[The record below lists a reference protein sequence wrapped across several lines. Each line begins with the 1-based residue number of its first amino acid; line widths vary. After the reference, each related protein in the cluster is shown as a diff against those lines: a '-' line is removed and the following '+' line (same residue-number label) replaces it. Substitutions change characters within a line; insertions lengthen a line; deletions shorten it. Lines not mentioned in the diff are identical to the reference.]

1 MRSIKLNKKVK
12 LNKLP
17 DIDALSI
24 NSQPKSR
31 NIISYNKVDYN
42 TFSSEKEISKIISSS
57 FKNENNNISIK
68 KKTRNCNSNSNIEDN
83 TIYSMTNLKF
93 FKRKNFSISEAKN
106 ILKSDSVRAKEFVN
120 VLFLDNWAQKHYQSP
135 KSVKQYI
142 PKLKIKNKSFNIN
155 T

>member
-1 MRSIKLNKKVK
+1 MK
-12 LNKLP
+12 
-17 DIDALSI
+17 
-24 NSQPKSR
+24 
-31 NIISYNKVDYN
+31 
-42 TFSSEKEISKIISSS
+42 KII
-57 FKNENNNISIK
+57 FKKK
-68 KKTRNCNSNSNIEDN
+68 KKTRNCNSNSNIEEKN
-83 TIYSMTNLKF
+83 IYSMTNLKF
-93 FKRKNFSISEAKN
+93 FKSKNLSISEAKNILNKKPLISLKHLRTKQLIIPKGNNIKVVKKRYNEKKLLNKEEEFYMTHTEVFSN